1 MKAIYKAILAAALS
15 APLLTGCIEDV
26 TPTSGIIQTQLDGNP
41 KAIEALVWAVPGHMN
56 KIRTISTLHWD
67 IGYGGLMIIRDLQTA
82 DYVHS
87 SLGAN
92 YDHFY
97 NWEEVDG
104 MADIWIYQQFC
115 WNWSYNHI
123 LAINKIIKNIDPETT
138 DSQERMMLASAYA
151 WRAWTYLDLGRYY
164 ESMPTDA
171 YTLDPMVVGLTVPI
185 VTENDGEAKFR
196 NNPRVPHKEMVD
208 FIIGDLDKA
217 VAYFDGA
224 AEVPEGKV
232 LPDIAVTYGLYARTY
247 LWDASF
253 QAEIK
258 QDEAAAEAGYA
269 EAKKYADLAISTS
282 GGKPLTRDEWLSTTS
297 GFNSPSNNSWMFC
310 GQYVSEDTGAKS
322 PLVSFCGWAAPEKT
336 YGYASNRTKCF
347 PEIGAELY
355 NRMSDRDWR
364 KLAFRAPEGSALHGQ
379 EAVISREFAD
389 ANFTQPYIGFKFRP
403 GGGAMDNTSGAVV
416 AYPLMRVEEMYF
428 ISLECE
434 LRANPSAGKAA
445 LENWMKTYRYPTYRC
460 YANAEEDVLEELIF
474 QKRVELWGEG
484 LSLFDIKRLDYPVI
498 RFYDGTNFYGNQLL
512 NTSRR
517 PAWMNYVITSQETN
531 ANIGIPSSLN
541 NPSPDGLYEINH

>member
-41 KAIEALVWAVPGHMN
+41 NALEALVWAVPGHMN
-56 KIRTISTLHWD
+56 KVGTITNTHFD

-92 YDHFY
+92 YDHFRQC
-97 NWEEVDG
+97 EEVRG
-104 MADIWIYQQFC
+104 MGEDYRVQQFC

-123 LAINKIIKNIDPETT
+123 LAINKIIASIDPETT
-138 DSQERMMLASAYA
+138 DATQRMWLASAYA

-164 ESMPTDA
+164 EALPTDV
-171 YTLDPMVVGLTVPI
+171 YQLDDLVLGLTVPI
-185 VTENDGEAKFR
+185 VTENTTEADNRK
-196 NNPRVPHKEMVD
+196 NPRVSHEEMVE

-217 VAYFDGA
+217 VAYFGEA
-224 AEVPEGKV
+224 ADVPEGKV
-232 LPDIAVTYGLYARTY
+232 LPSLAVAYGLYARTY

-269 EAKKYADLAISTS
+269 EAKKYADLAISTC

-310 GQYVSEDTGAKS
+310 AQYVSEDTGAKA
-322 PLVSFCGWAAPEKT
+322 PNVSFCGWAAPEKT
-336 YGYASNRTKCF
+336 YGYACARLKCF

-364 KLAFRAPEGSALHGQ
+364 KLAFRAPEGSGLYGQ

-389 ANFTQPYIGFKFRP
+389 VNFIQPYIGFKFRP
-403 GGGAMDNTSGAVV
+403 GGGAMDNTAGAVV

-434 LRANPSAGKAA
+434 IRANLAAGKAA
-445 LENWMKTYRYPTYRC
+445 FESWMKTYRYPAYRC
-460 YANAEEDVLEELIF
+460 YANAEEDVIEELIF
-474 QKRVELWGEG
+474 QKRVEFWGEG
-484 LSLFDIKRLDYPVI
+484 LSLFDIKRLDYPVV
-498 RFYDGTNFYGNQLL
+498 RYYDGTNFYNDMLL
-512 NTSRR
+512 NTERR
-517 PAWMNYVITSQETN
+517 PAWMNYVITRQEIDSNT
-531 ANIGIPSSLN
+531 GIPKALN
-541 NPSPDGLYEINH
+541 NPSPDGLYKVN